1 MLLYASLDISTDLFV
16 IFLLGN
22 YLPRSEEGSDVTVA
36 AGGNLSK
43 GASGEVDLRCAAR
56 VTYCGQVA
64 TCFVLLMSIIIV

>member
-36 AGGNLSK
+36 AGGNLSTQQRELLEK
-43 GASGEVDLRCAAR
+43 LIFDVLPALLTAAKLRLASSC
-56 VTYCGQVA
+56 
-64 TCFVLLMSIIIV
+64 